1 MLASGKL
8 SKIGAPKN
16 KPPRHM
22 TLQNPKKSDTNRFNP

>member
-1 MLASGKL
+1 MLAFGKL
-8 SKIGAPKN
+8 SKIGARKN